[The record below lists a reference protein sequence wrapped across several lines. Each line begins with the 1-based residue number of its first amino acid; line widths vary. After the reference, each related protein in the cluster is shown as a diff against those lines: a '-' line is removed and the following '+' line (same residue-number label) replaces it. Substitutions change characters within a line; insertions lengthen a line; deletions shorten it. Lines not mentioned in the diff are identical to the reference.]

1 MSRVLLTKSV
11 ATIGLRYGHY
21 PSTSVINLCQSFDL
35 IGRGKAAAVCW
46 VDDKVEGGAGE
57 FASPRSRGM
66 AEARVV
72 NDQELA
78 IICDLVDG
86 WDTKWGGELNDNKR
100 QALDQL
106 IANGFVELAEAG
118 SLTRYKHT
126 AKASRL
132 LAELCVGI
140 SGG

>member
-1 MSRVLLTKSV
+1 MT
-11 ATIGLRYGHY
+11 
-21 PSTSVINLCQSFDL
+21 
-35 IGRGKAAAVCW
+35 
-46 VDDKVEGGAGE
+46 
-57 FASPRSRGM
+57 
-66 AEARVV
+66 EAIII
-72 NDQELA
+72 NDQQLA

-86 WDTKWGGELNDNKR
+86 WGAKWSGKLDDNKR

-106 IANGFVELAEAG
+106 IAKGFVEPTDAG
-118 SLTRYKHT
+118 SLTRYQHT